1 MVLKNIGGIVELALF
16 VPLFFLVVLVAFRRR
31 SIKLLPWMFLATL
44 CLIRITS
51 AALEVTSSRM
61 NENLSYHAGRTII
74 LDNIAL
80 CLLLLTILHFLT
92 GMYVPIVV
100 LIF

>member
-1 MVLKNIGGIVELALF
+1 MILKNIGGAFELVLF
-16 VPLFFLVVLVAFRRR
+16 IPLFFLVVLIAFRRR

-44 CLIRITS
+44 CLIRIIS
-51 AALEVTSSRM
+51 AALEVNYSRM
-61 NENLSYHAGRTII
+61 NENLSDHAGRTII

-80 CLLLLTILHFLT
+80 CLLLLTILGFLT
-92 GMYVPIVV
+92 GMYVPIAV